1 MTTLFTILGLAG
13 ALCFASCTLPQIIRV
28 LKRKSTAD
36 ISLLFI
42 ILSLFGNL
50 FSASYILYT
59 NIQADYWQWPQYVN
73 YSIATTL
80 VITLLTLKLKNDGK
94 EIKENM
100 AEWWEN
106 LKYKMYQKMMERD
119 RRREDGK
126 GEFLEMV
133 GFFVLVGVLSYLF
146 YKPLIG
152 V

>member
-1 MTTLFTILGLAG
+1 MTTIFTIMGLAG

-28 LKRKSTAD
+28 SKRKSTAD

-80 VITLLTLKLKNDGK
+80 VITLLILKLKNDGK
-94 EIKENM
+94 EIKENID
-100 AEWWEN
+100 EWWEN
-106 LKYKMYQKMMERD
+106 VKYKMYQKMMERD
-119 RRREDGK
+119 RRREDGN
-126 GEFLEMV
+126 GEFIEMA

-146 YKPLIG
+146 YKLLIG